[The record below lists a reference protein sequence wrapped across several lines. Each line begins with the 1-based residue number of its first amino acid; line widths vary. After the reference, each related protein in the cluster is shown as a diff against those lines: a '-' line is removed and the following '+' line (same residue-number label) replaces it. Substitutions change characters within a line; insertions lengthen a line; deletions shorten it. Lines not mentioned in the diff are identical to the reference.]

1 MTDAAAMPPD
11 TSPLRGVFWMFVTGV
26 NFVAVTVVI
35 KIMDGRLP
43 PYETAFLR
51 YVLGLVFLL
60 PVARSLLS
68 AHWTRRAHMILG
80 ARGLLHG
87 VGVGGWFYAMAHIP
101 LAEVTAI
108 GYLSP
113 IFITVGAVLVL
124 GERMAFR
131 RMAAIGVAFIGA
143 LIILRPGVREISF
156 GHLAMLATAL
166 TFGVSHLMAKLAM
179 RDATPTMVVAM
190 LSLWVPIALAPFAL
204 ADWVPPSTADLGLL
218 FLVACFATT
227 GHYTMMLAFQ
237 AAPVTTT
244 QPVTFLQLVWA
255 TLIGTVFF
263 GEALDIWVVVGGLL
277 ILTCITY
284 ISWREAVLKRR
295 SVTPPAV
302 AAKLP

>member
-1 MTDAAAMPPD
+1 MTDAAVMPPEA
-11 TSPLRGVFWMFVTGV
+11 SPLRGVFWMFVTGI

-68 AHWTRRAHMILG
+68 AHWTRRAHVILG

-87 VGVGGWFYAMAHIP
+87 IGVGGWFYAMAHIP

-113 IFITVGAVLVL
+113 IFITVGAVFLL
-124 GERMAFR
+124 GERMAVR
-131 RMAAIGVAFIGA
+131 RIAAIAVAFLGA
-143 LIILRPGVREISF
+143 LIILRPGLREISF

-190 LSLWVPIALAPFAL
+190 LSLWVPVALAPLAFAN
-204 ADWVPPSTADLGLL
+204 WVPPSTADLAML
-218 FLVACFATT
+218 FLVACFATI
-227 GHYTMMLAFQ
+227 GHYTMMLAFA
-237 AAPVTTT
+237 AAPVTAT

-295 SVTPPAV
+295 SLTPPVV